1 MFKRILVPI
10 DGSGTSLDAL
20 MAALQLAREGGGCI
34 RIVQLLDPLTYLT
47 GFEAGATA
55 MQDAR
60 DYAMRTTVDAMELA
74 RDAEVPA
81 DCRILDK
88 PGSRLAEVVADEAR
102 EFDADLIAVGTHGRR
117 GIGRV
122 LLGSDAEQVIRL
134 APVPV
139 LAVRTPQAPS

>member
-1 MFKRILVPI
+1 MYKRILVPI

-20 MAALQLAREGGGCI
+20 VAALGLARESGGCI
-34 RIVQLLDPLTYLT
+34 RMVQLLDPLTYLT
-47 GFEAGATA
+47 GFEPGATA

-60 DYAMRTTVDAMELA
+60 DYAVRSTVDAMELA
-74 RDAEVPA
+74 RKAEVPA
-81 DCRILDK
+81 DCRILEK
-88 PGSRLAEVVADEAR
+88 PGRRLAEVIADEAR

-139 LAVRTPQAPS
+139 LAVRRALQPG